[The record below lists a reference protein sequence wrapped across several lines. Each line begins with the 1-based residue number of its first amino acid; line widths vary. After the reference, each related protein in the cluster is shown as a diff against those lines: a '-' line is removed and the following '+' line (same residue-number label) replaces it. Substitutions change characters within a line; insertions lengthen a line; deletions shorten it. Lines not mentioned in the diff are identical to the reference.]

1 MDHTAVLR
9 TTRTTLCPITLP
21 PAGQHDI
28 PPPPELAEGKELHRL
43 WHVRR
48 QDGQPLGW
56 VWLHDANETLHDI
69 TLSFR
74 AVSEDTDAL
83 LEAVLKARCTL
94 AGDPAVRVVTTAT
107 EDAKLVDGLRRC
119 GFTLARMD
127 GECFVLEYVMQSSRR
142 FPLYLGIAA
151 VLSVLLYLLLH
162 SWMSAAC
169 VGFCL
174 ALAGG
179 YLHEHSQRRHFLRQR
194 AEQLLS
200 GRST

>member
-28 PPPPELAEGKELHRL
+28 PLPPELAESKELHHL

-94 AGDPAVRVVTTAT
+94 AGDPPSAWSPPPPRTRSWWTACGAAASHWHAWT
-107 EDAKLVDGLRRC
+107 ASASCWSTSCSPAAASLCIWGLPRC
-119 GFTLARMD
+119 SPCCCIYCCT
-127 GECFVLEYVMQSSRR
+127 
-142 FPLYLGIAA
+142 
-151 VLSVLLYLLLH
+151 
-162 SWMSAAC
+162 
-169 VGFCL
+169 VG
-174 ALAGG
+174 
-179 YLHEHSQRRHFLRQR
+179 
-194 AEQLLS
+194 
-200 GRST
+200 

>member
-9 TTRTTLCPITLP
+9 TPRTTLCPIALP

-28 PPPPELAEGKELHRL
+28 PLPPELAESKALHRL
-43 WHVRR
+43 WYVRR

-56 VWLHDANETLHDI
+56 VWLHDASEALHDI
-69 TLSFR
+69 ALSFR

-107 EDAKLVDGLRRC
+107 GDAELVDGLRRC

-127 GECFVLEYVMQSSRR
+127 GERFVLEYVMQSSRR

-151 VLSVLLYLLLH
+151 MLTGLLYLLLR
-162 SWMSAAC
+162 SWMTAAC

-179 YLHEHSQRRHFLRQR
+179 YLHEHSQRRRFLRQR
-194 AEQLLS
+194 AERLLS
-200 GRST
+200 GSGT

>member
-21 PAGQHDI
+21 PTGQHDI
-28 PPPPELAEGKELHRL
+28 PLPPELAESKDLHHL

-119 GFTLARMD
+119 SFTLARMD

-151 VLSVLLYLLLH
+151 
-162 SWMSAAC
+162 
-169 VGFCL
+169 
-174 ALAGG
+174 ALIQLCSSRYSSTESTAEIG
-179 YLHEHSQRRHFLRQR
+179 R
-194 AEQLLS
+194 AHV
-200 GRST
+200 